1 MSVVRSRLLPILA
14 CCAGVALGGVTGVV
28 SGGIMG
34 SAQAQEPKSN
44 LRLDGAS
51 APKDAPG
58 DAPSGGKS
66 SQTERRDVDALLDA
80 LARAPDAETAG
91 RLEQT
96 VLQAWLASG
105 SDTIDLLMERAMFA
119 MEGKD
124 YALALELLDAI
135 VELKPDFAEGW
146 NKRATLYYLIDDYDR
161 SMRDIQKVL
170 ALEPRHFGA
179 LSGLG
184 LILQDVG
191 QTRGALAA
199 FQQALAVHPFLGNIE
214 DSVTELLREVE
225 GDAI

>member
-1 MSVVRSRLLPILA
+1 M
-14 CCAGVALGGVTGVV
+14 
-28 SGGIMG
+28 
-34 SAQAQEPKSN
+34 
-44 LRLDGAS
+44 
-51 APKDAPG
+51 
-58 DAPSGGKS
+58 
-66 SQTERRDVDALLDA
+66 
-80 LARAPDAETAG
+80 
-91 RLEQT
+91 
-96 VLQAWLASG
+96 LQAWLASG